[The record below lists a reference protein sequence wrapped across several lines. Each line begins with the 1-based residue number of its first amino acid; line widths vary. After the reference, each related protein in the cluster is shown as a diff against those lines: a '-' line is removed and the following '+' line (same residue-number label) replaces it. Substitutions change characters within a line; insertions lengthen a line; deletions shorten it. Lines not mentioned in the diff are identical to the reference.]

1 MGGDHAPTHEVAGA
15 VRASQ
20 SLIAEG
26 VEHTVVLVGDPRRI
40 ERELAINRLIPDVIV
55 IEPARDIVA
64 MDDDPAAVVRT
75 KPDSSL
81 VRGMEMLRS
90 NQVDAFV
97 SAGNTGAVLSA
108 ATLLLGRISGV
119 SRPTIGAFFPTI
131 SDKPC
136 LVLDVGANADVKPQ
150 FLYQFAVMG
159 SLYAERIGG
168 IERPRVG
175 LLNIGEEESK
185 GTETVR
191 HAYAL
196 LQASTL
202 NFVGN
207 VEGRDILRGA
217 ADVVVCDGFTG
228 NVVLKFAESIL
239 PMLKAVLERFSRR
252 NAVARVAVG
261 TLAPLLRRALA
272 DFDYQKYGG
281 VPLLGVRGTV
291 IIGHGKSSPLAISN
305 MILRAWEMHRIR
317 LGEQIERALL
327 QQPAP
332 SSNTA

>member
-1 MGGDHAPTHEVAGA
+1 MGGDHAPAREVAGA
-15 VRASQ
+15 VHASQ
-20 SLIAEG
+20 WLRAEG
-26 VEHTVVLVGDPRRI
+26 IEHSVVLVGDPACI
-40 ERELAINRLIPDVIV
+40 ERELVRNRPVPDTIA
-55 IEPARDIVA
+55 IEPARDVVA
-64 MDDDPAAVVRT
+64 MDDDPAAVIRT

-81 VRGMEMLRS
+81 VRGLELLRT
-90 NQVDAFV
+90 NLVDAFV

-108 ATLLLGRISGV
+108 ATLLLGRIAGV
-119 SRPTIGAFFPTI
+119 SRPTIGAFFPT
-131 SDKPC
+131 SGNKPC
-136 LVLDVGANADVKPQ
+136 LVLDVGANAEVKPQ

-159 SLYAERIGG
+159 SLYAELIGG
-168 IERPRVG
+168 IEKPRVG
-175 LLNIGEEESK
+175 LLNIGEEETK

-191 HAYAL
+191 QAYAL

-202 NFVGN
+202 NFIGN
-207 VEGRDILRGA
+207 VEGRDIFRGA

-252 NAVARVAVG
+252 NAVTRLAVG
-261 TLAPLLRRALA
+261 LLAPVLRRALA

-291 IIGHGKSSPLAISN
+291 IIGHGKSSPLAIAN
-305 MILRAWEMHRIR
+305 MILRAWEMHRLR

-327 QQPAP
+327 QPAP
-332 SSNTA
+332 SQNSA